1 MDGQSARAY
10 SIVVFYYSDAKVY
23 VFMPLPTIAII
34 GQTGMKCRKNRKDV
48 KLRYNDDIYLEY
60 VVKYIVR

>member
-1 MDGQSARAY
+1 
-10 SIVVFYYSDAKVY
+10 
-23 VFMPLPTIAII
+23 MPLHTIAII

>member
-1 MDGQSARAY
+1 
-10 SIVVFYYSDAKVY
+10 
-23 VFMPLPTIAII
+23 
-34 GQTGMKCRKNRKDV
+34 MKCWKNRKDV